1 MKRFLVAQG
10 PQKSFIQEG
19 RFPVKRFT
27 IEIAVLVL
35 LATDL
40 SVYLR
45 VGSIINRGL
54 TTKAVL

>member
-1 MKRFLVAQG
+1 MKCLLVAQG
-10 PQKSFIQEG
+10 PQKASFKEG

-40 SVYLR
+40 SVYLE
-45 VGSIINRGL
+45 VGSIINKGL
-54 TTKAVL
+54 TTALY